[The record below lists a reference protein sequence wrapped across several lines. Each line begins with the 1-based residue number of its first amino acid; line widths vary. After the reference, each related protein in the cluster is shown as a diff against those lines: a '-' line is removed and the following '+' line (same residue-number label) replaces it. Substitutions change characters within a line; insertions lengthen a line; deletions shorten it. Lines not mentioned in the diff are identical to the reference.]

1 MSIVS
6 LVKTRCLKPPYDSTN
21 KEKSD
26 SFDKTKQEFGGNI
39 DENYYK
45 TRLAEVKKSAVKT
58 YLRIEE
64 FGPDAVTI
72 ADKDTYRSNL
82 DEVRKQLEATRN
94 LLYDLVT
101 DLDPD
106 PDEERIAQLKK
117 IDQQVTDRFKRN
129 EKGVKEV
136 MADLIAADDST
147 AKKAENI
154 KEEKAAEVKKAK
166 FEIRIR
172 NNLKKIKRFKDTIEA
187 IGDCDDMSEQTIR
200 KNLLE
205 SKEWE
210 SKLDALIAVKE
221 TIDEETVGL
230 TFDSNIKTE
239 LEYEFDMLF
248 NMVEEKVKKLILL
261 DAELGLY
268 TLAPSKVKENSVSK
282 TFQRSSW

>member
-39 DENYYK
+39 DENDYK

-101 DLDPD
+101 DPDPH

-172 NNLKKIKRFKDTIEA
+172 NTLKKIKRFKDTIEA

>member
-1 MSIVS
+1 MDKIKEESIHS
-6 LVKTRCLKPPYDSTN
+6 EAGEDEELVNSDPANPITLDDENDITDKERVEIITSFKSGYFSPIVCMEKITEEGVHSEPGEDEVLETPDDSTN

-39 DENYYK
+39 DENDYK

-101 DLDPD
+101 DLDPH

-172 NNLKKIKRFKDTIEA
+172 NTLKKIKRFKDTIEA

-210 SKLDALIAVKE
+210 SKLDV
-221 TIDEETVGL
+221 
-230 TFDSNIKTE
+230 
-239 LEYEFDMLF
+239 
-248 NMVEEKVKKLILL
+248 
-261 DAELGLY
+261 
-268 TLAPSKVKENSVSK
+268 
-282 TFQRSSW
+282 